1 MLFDYRYWLRAFLE
15 WLLDDKDDEACD
27 KMVTK
32 ELIGQD
38 IEVEE
43 EDEGYS
49 SVNRH
54 QSRSSRRARWGGG
67 TIETDLEEGQTIE
80 EVKQRFSLL
89 KEAYEEM
96 RDQMT
101 RIEFE
106 ADLLKDEKIE
116 REEEMRLQKSELMKL
131 VEVCSV
137 LHESRSADQQ
147 RIASLQQQLAELRT
161 REDGE

>member
-1 MLFDYRYWLRAFLE
+1 MGRRGGQE
-15 WLLDDKDDEACD
+15 DE
-27 KMVTK
+27 
-32 ELIGQD
+32 EG
-38 IEVEE
+38 EE

-54 QSRSSRRARWGGG
+54 QSRSSRRARWEGGNV
-67 TIETDLEEGQTIE
+67 ETKLEEGQTIE
-80 EVKQRFSLL
+80 EVKQKFSLL
-89 KEAYEEM
+89 REAYEDM

-116 REEEMRLQKSELMKL
+116 REEEMRLQKAELMKL

-137 LHESRSADQQ
+137 LNEAHSADQQ
-147 RIASLQQQLAELRT
+147 RIASLQQQLAEVRARDD
-161 REDGE
+161 RE

>member
-1 MLFDYRYWLRAFLE
+1 MDLIIVSLVQE
-15 WLLDDKDDEACD
+15 DE
-27 KMVTK
+27 
-32 ELIGQD
+32 EG
-38 IEVEE
+38 EE

-54 QSRSSRRARWGGG
+54 QSRSSRRARWEGGNV
-67 TIETDLEEGQTIE
+67 ETKLEEGQTIE
-80 EVKQRFSLL
+80 EVKQKFSLL
-89 KEAYEEM
+89 REAYEDM

-116 REEEMRLQKSELMKL
+116 REEEMRLQKAELMKL

-137 LHESRSADQQ
+137 LHEARSADQQ
-147 RIASLQQQLAELRT
+147 RIASLQQQLAEVRT
-161 REDGE
+161 RDEGE

>member
-1 MLFDYRYWLRAFLE
+1 
-15 WLLDDKDDEACD
+15 
-27 KMVTK
+27 MVTK
-32 ELIGQD
+32 EL

-80 EVKQRFSLL
+80 EIKQRFSLL
-89 KEAYEEM
+89 REAYEEM

-106 ADLLKDEKIE
+106 ADLLKDEKVE
-116 REEEMRLQKSELMKL
+116 REEEMRLQKAELMKL
-131 VEVCSV
+131 VEVCSLV
-137 LHESRSADQQ
+137 HESRSADQP
-147 RIASLQQQLAELRT
+147 
-161 REDGE
+161 

>member
-1 MLFDYRYWLRAFLE
+1 MGRRGGQE
-15 WLLDDKDDEACD
+15 DE
-27 KMVTK
+27 
-32 ELIGQD
+32 EG
-38 IEVEE
+38 EE

-54 QSRSSRRARWGGG
+54 QSRSSRRARWEGGNV
-67 TIETDLEEGQTIE
+67 ETKLEEGRTIE
-80 EVKQRFSLL
+80 EVKQKFSLL
-89 KEAYEEM
+89 REAYEDM

-116 REEEMRLQKSELMKL
+116 REEEMRLQKAELMKL

-137 LHESRSADQQ
+137 LHEARSADQQ
-147 RIASLQQQLAELRT
+147 RIARFSFLTQFLIFHI
-161 REDGE
+161 

>member
-1 MLFDYRYWLRAFLE
+1 MGNQLAIE
-15 WLLDDKDDEACD
+15 Q
-27 KMVTK
+27 
-32 ELIGQD
+32 ELTRRQRRSRRGHE

-54 QSRSSRRARWGGG
+54 QSRSSRRARWG

-147 RIASLQQQLAELRT
+147 RIARFSSSMFC
-161 REDGE
+161 